1 LLDRFRP
8 PNGLLHADAEERIKA
23 VERMAITDLALLD
36 PVLRGDADPRVRRAA
51 ARRVRDLALLA
62 EAATRDTDDQVRE
75 AASEVLFG
83 RALEGRDEGEALQ
96 ALAGLRDDRSLAAVA
111 RAAALESV
119 ARAAVLRLTDERAL
133 GGVARHGEHAAV
145 RHEAMERLQ
154 DPGEWLHVA
163 LKAGHRDTGL
173 EAVERIAD
181 PQALETV
188 AARARLKPVARRA
201 RARLRGGDGEEGHD
215 PAAPATDR
223 DAQQAFIA
231 RAEALGTDGSWE
243 DVPARLAALRDAW
256 IEELREVD
264 DDLDERFREACHETR
279 RRLQAWQEERVLAE
293 RRERE
298 AEEKLGPRR
307 RLCEAVEGL
316 KGEEAVAA
324 LQEAR
329 ASWSALEE
337 AHGAEVEGLESRFL
351 AACRAAEER
360 LHKRE
365 QDEQEA
371 ATRAEAKRLS
381 EEAVKK
387 RADNLKAIDKL
398 SAQNEALAK
407 KEGVSLTRLE
417 RALKDVRQAIQ
428 SPLPLP
434 SPKDHEAAMARLR
447 ALQAEILPKIQTL
460 RDTDR
465 WQRWANAAVQ
475 EELCARMEDLAAAVE
490 AEGADLSVAGKGI
503 SDLMERW
510 KAAGPAPPDRSLS
523 LWNRFKAARDRVR
536 ERADAFYQQQ
546 SGELAQNLKTKEALA
561 EKAEGLSAS
570 TDWHKTAD
578 TIKGLQ
584 AEWKTVGPVSR
595 GHEKAIWDRF
605 RKACDQFFAA
615 RDQHLS
621 QMKDEWSRNLETKQA
636 LCEQAESLAASTEW
650 KATADRIKKL
660 QADWKAIG
668 PVKRNQSEAIWN
680 RFRAACDRFFERY
693 KNRDAAEREEV
704 LHEREALCAEIEALA
719 GGAPPTA
726 LASEAPAAAGSE
738 PPARE
743 PSAPSLS
750 AAESSAPEG
759 ELAAAAM
766 TEPQA
771 IAPPAPEPVPAAA
784 PAALPSQEETV
795 GRLRAGLERWRRL
808 KPLPQEQ
815 MAPLSARFFAAFDRV
830 LQAHPALFQGTSLDG
845 EANLK
850 RMRDLVGRIEK
861 LVPSGGT
868 PDVSGLTPGERLA
881 SMWREALAT
890 NTMGG
895 RVADESR
902 ARAAAEEARKAQA
915 AWQRLGYVP
924 EEARRELQERFDR
937 ACRAI
942 FAARGAEPRD
952 DRPEFRG
959 RGGPPRGGRPFDG
972 GPRDGKPRDGRPRGG
987 GPGGGRPG
995 GGRSGGGGGGR
1006 PANPRPGAD
1015 AAAAPAAPA
1024 TDPQA
1029 PSESSGAKS

>member
-8 PNGLLHADAEERIKA
+8 PSGLLHADAEERVKA

-51 ARRVRDLALLA
+51 ARRVRDTALLA

-75 AASEVLFG
+75 AASEVLLG

-96 ALAGLRDDRSLAAVA
+96 ALAGLRDERSLAAVA

-133 GGVARHGEHAAV
+133 GGVARHGEHASV
-145 RHEAMERLQ
+145 RHEAMERLG
-154 DPGEWLHVA
+154 DPAEWLHVA

-215 PAAPATDR
+215 PTAPATDR

-231 RAEALGTDGSWE
+231 RADALGSDGSWE

-264 DDLDERFREACHETR
+264 DDLDERFREACHEAR
-279 RRLQAWQEERVLAE
+279 RRLHAWQEERVLAE

-298 AEEKLGPRR
+298 AEEKIGPRR

-316 KGEEAVAA
+316 KGEEAAAA
-324 LQEAR
+324 LLEAR
-329 ASWSALEE
+329 AAWSALEE
-337 AHGAEVEGLESRFL
+337 AHGDEVEALESRFL
-351 AACRAAEER
+351 AACRAAEDR
-360 LHKRE
+360 LQKRE
-365 QDEQEA
+365 KDEQEA
-371 ATRAEAKRLS
+371 ATRAEAKRLA

-387 RADNLKAIDKL
+387 RADNLKAIEKL

-407 KEGVSLTRLE
+407 KEGVSLARLE

-447 ALQAEILPKIQTL
+447 ALQGEILPKIQTL

-546 SGELAQNLKTKEALA
+546 SGELAQNLKAKEALA

-578 TIKGLQ
+578 AIKGLQ
-584 AEWKTVGPVSR
+584 VEWKTVGPVSR

-605 RKACDQFFAA
+605 RRACDQFFAA

-621 QMKDEWSRNLETKQA
+621 QMKDEWSKNLEAKQA

-693 KNRDAAEREEV
+693 KNRDAAEREGL
-704 LHEREALCAEIEALA
+704 LHEREALCAEIEALS
-719 GGAPPTA
+719 GGGPPPVA
-726 LASEAPAAAGSE
+726 LDSDVPAAVVSE
-738 PPARE
+738 P
-743 PSAPSLS
+743 SVPSLP
-750 AAESSAPEG
+750 AAESSSNEG
-759 ELAAAAM
+759 EVAAVAVTEPPATAPPSPEPVAAAA
-766 TEPQA
+766 P
-771 IAPPAPEPVPAAA
+771 IAP
-784 PAALPSQEETV
+784 PSQEETV

-808 KPLPQEQ
+808 KPLAPEQ
-815 MAPLSARFFAAFDRV
+815 MASLSARFFAAFDRV
-830 LQAHPALFQGTSLDG
+830 LQAHPTLFQGTSLDG

-861 LVPSGGT
+861 LVPSGNA

-937 ACRAI
+937 ACRTI

-952 DRPEFRG
+952 DRPETRG
-959 RGGPPRGGRPFDG
+959 RGGAPRGGRPFDG
-972 GPRDGKPRDGRPRGG
+972 RPRDGKPRDGRPRGG

-995 GGRSGGGGGGR
+995 GGRSGGGGGASR
-1006 PANPRPGAD
+1006 PANPRPSAE
-1015 AAAAPAAPA
+1015 AAAAPPAPA
-1024 TDPQA
+1024 PEPQA

>member
-8 PNGLLHADAEERIKA
+8 PSGLLHADAEERIKA
-23 VERMAITDLALLD
+23 VERMATTDLQLLD
-36 PVLRGDADPRVRRAA
+36 PVLRGDADARVRRAA
-51 ARRVRDLALLA
+51 ARRVRDTALLA
-62 EAATRDTDDQVRE
+62 EAAERDTDGQVRE
-75 AASEVLFG
+75 AACEALLG
-83 RALEGRDEGEALQ
+83 RALEGREEGEALQ
-96 ALAGLRDDRSLAAVA
+96 ALAGLRDERSLAAVA

-119 ARAAVLRLTDERAL
+119 ARAAVQRLTDERAL
-133 GGVARHGEHAAV
+133 GGVARHGEHAPV
-145 RHEAMERLQ
+145 RHDAMQRLT
-154 DPGEWLHVA
+154 DPAEWLHVA
-163 LKAGHRDTGL
+163 LKAGHRDTAL
-173 EAVERIAD
+173 EAVEKIAD

-188 AARARLKPVARRA
+188 AARARLKPVSKRA
-201 RARLRGGDGEEGHD
+201 RARLRGGDGEDGHGEA
-215 PAAPATDR
+215 AAPATDR
-223 DAQQAFIA
+223 DAQQALIA
-231 RAEALGTDGSWE
+231 RVEALGSDGVWE

-279 RRLQAWQEERVLAE
+279 RRLHAWQKERALAE

-298 AEEKLGPRR
+298 AEERVGPRR

-316 KGEEAVAA
+316 LGEEAAAA

-329 ASWSALEE
+329 AAWSALEE
-337 AHGAEVEGLESRFL
+337 AHGDEVETLEGRFH

-360 LHKRE
+360 LQRRE
-365 QDEQEA
+365 KDEQEA
-371 ATRAEAKRLS
+371 ATRAEAKRLA

-387 RADNLKAIDKL
+387 RADNLKAIEKL
-398 SAQNEALAK
+398 SAQNEALVK
-407 KEGVSLTRLE
+407 KEDVSLTRLE

-428 SPLPLP
+428 SPPPLP

-490 AEGADLSVAGKGI
+490 AEGADLSAAGKGMR
-503 SDLMERW
+503 DLMERW
-510 KAAGPAPPDRSLS
+510 KAAGPAPSDRSLS

-536 ERADAFYQQQ
+536 ERADAFYQKQ
-546 SGELAQNLKTKEALA
+546 SEELALNLKAKEALA
-561 EKAEGLSAS
+561 ERAEGLTAS

-578 TIKGLQ
+578 AIKGLQ

-615 RDQHLS
+615 RDHHLS
-621 QMKDEWSRNLETKQA
+621 QMKDEWSKNLEAKQA
-636 LCEQAESLAASTEW
+636 LCEQAEGLAASTEW

-660 QADWKAIG
+660 QADWKAVG

-693 KNRDAAEREEV
+693 KNRDAAEREGL
-704 LHEREALCAEIEALA
+704 LHEREALCAEIEALL
-719 GGAPPTA
+719 GGVPPAAEASVSEGEVTAVSEPQAVAPPSA
-726 LASEAPAAAGSE
+726 EPAPAA
-738 PPARE
+738 
-743 PSAPSLS
+743 
-750 AAESSAPEG
+750 
-759 ELAAAAM
+759 
-766 TEPQA
+766 
-771 IAPPAPEPVPAAA
+771 VAAA
-784 PAALPSQEETV
+784 PISQEETV

-808 KPLPQEQ
+808 KPLPPEQ
-815 MAPLSARFFAAFDRV
+815 MTSLSARFFSAFDRV
-830 LQAHPALFQGTSLDG
+830 LWAHPTLFQGTSLDG

-861 LVPSGGT
+861 LAPSGSA

-952 DRPEFRG
+952 ERPEPRG
-959 RGGPPRGGRPFDG
+959 RGGAPRGGRPFDG
-972 GPRDGKPRDGRPRGG
+972 RPRDGKPRDGRPRGG
-987 GPGGGRPG
+987 APGGGRPG
-995 GGRSGGGGGGR
+995 GGPGGRPGGGGGR
-1006 PANPRPGAD
+1006 PGASRPAEN
-1015 AAAAPAAPA
+1015 ATASPTPAPGGES
-1024 TDPQA
+1024 QA